1 MKTARQ
7 LSLLVLLLPVITGCG
22 SPLPPEAEG
31 RSVVHVWSGWTGD
44 SEEAFERTVQVFN
57 QSQSEFWVVNA
68 STIEDDSRIM
78 RALTAGTPPDVF
90 FFWEPSLLGVVAGLG
105 CVEPLEERFDA
116 SGLQGDEFVDGAL
129 ELCTVND
136 QLVALPLLL
145 DVFALFYDKQLFR
158 EAGLDPGNPPKST
171 QELLECIQILT
182 RLEDGKL
189 RRMGYFIDY
198 PDVALALLGAEFY
211 GPDARPQ
218 FDDPSC
224 VRALELLVRI
234 HELQGGGQEIDAF
247 RAGFGEYTSPSHQF
261 FVHKIAM
268 YSVGQWWP
276 ELTER
281 YAPDMDYAVAPFPCD
296 SDPNGISSM
305 GGNFMCLA
313 RGAKNPEG
321 GWAFMRWAQTVEA
334 QLAFAKPMNS
344 MPNIRKALEAPELRS
359 GGKLWV
365 KFGEVADVALTSKMT
380 FIRPTSISAQYL
392 NEMKTATQFAVRG
405 TKPPGEACKDAQVR
419 LLKAWEEMR
428 SL

>member
-1 MKTARQ
+1 
-7 LSLLVLLLPVITGCG
+7 
-22 SPLPPEAEG
+22 
-31 RSVVHVWSGWTGD
+31 VVHIWSGWTGD
-44 SEEAFERTVQVFN
+44 PEETFERTLQLFN
-57 QSQSEFWVVNA
+57 QAQSEFWVVNA

-90 FFWEPSLLGVVAGLG
+90 FFWKPSLLGVVAGLD

-116 SGLQGDEFVDGAL
+116 SGLKREEFVEGSLD
-129 ELCTVND
+129 LCTVNGR
-136 QLVALPLLL
+136 LVALPLLL
-145 DVFALFYDKQLFR
+145 DVFALFYDTQLFR
-158 EAGLDPGNPPKST
+158 EAGLDPEKPPKT
-171 QELLECIQILT
+171 TDELLEYIVALT
-182 RLEDGKL
+182 RIEDGKL

-198 PDVALALLGAEFY
+198 PEEALGLFGAEFY
-211 GPDARPQ
+211 GPDDRPQ

-224 VRALELLVRI
+224 VQALELLSRI
-234 HELQGGGQEIDAF
+234 HAIQGGGQEIDAF

-281 YAPDMDYAVAPFPCD
+281 YAPEMDYAVAPFPCD
-296 SDPNGISSM
+296 TDPNGISFM
-305 GGNFMCLA
+305 GGNLMCLP

-321 GWAFMRWAQTVEA
+321 GWAFMRWVQTVEA

-344 MPNIRKALEAPELRS
+344 MPNIRKALESPELRS

-365 KFGEVADVALTSKMT
+365 KFGEVADVALNSKMT
-380 FIRPTSISAQYL
+380 FIRPTVISAQCL

-405 TKPPGEACKDAQVR
+405 TKTPEQACKDAQTR

-428 SL
+428 AL

>member
-1 MKTARQ
+1 M
-7 LSLLVLLLPVITGCG
+7 
-22 SPLPPEAEG
+22 
-31 RSVVHVWSGWTGD
+31 VHIWSGWTGD
-44 SEEAFERTVQVFN
+44 PEETFERTLQLFN

-90 FFWEPSLLGVVAGLG
+90 FLWKPSLLGVVAGLD
-105 CVEPLEERFDA
+105 CVEPLEERFDT
-116 SGLQGDEFVDGAL
+116 SGLKRDEFVDGAL
-129 ELCTVND
+129 DLCTVNGR
-136 QLVALPLLL
+136 LVALPLLL

-158 EAGLDPGNPPKST
+158 EAGLDPEKPPAT
-171 QELLECIQILT
+171 TEELIEYIEALT
-182 RLEDGKL
+182 RIEDDKL

-198 PDVALALLGAEFY
+198 PEEALGLFGAEFY
-211 GPDARPQ
+211 GPDDRPQ

-224 VRALELLVRI
+224 VQALDLLGRI
-234 HELQGGGQEIDAF
+234 HAIQGGGQEIDAF

-281 YAPDMDYAVAPFPCD
+281 YAPEMDYAVAPFPCD
-296 SDPNGISSM
+296 SDPNGISFM
-305 GGNFMCLA
+305 GGNLMCLA

-365 KFGEVADVALTSKMT
+365 KFGEVADITLTSKMT
-380 FIRPTSISAQYL
+380 FVRPTAVSAQYL
-392 NEMKTATQFAVRG
+392 NEMKIATQFAVRG
-405 TKPPGEACKDAQVR
+405 SKTSEQACKDAQAR

-428 SL
+428 AL